1 MNDGPG
7 FAPGTAQTL
16 RNGSE
21 GDNTR
26 RRSTVAAVREGGEER
41 PWGGVPG
48 AATAATV
55 HGRPHAPADT
65 ENDSGSRQ
73 GALPIK
79 YLLFI

>member
-48 AATAATV
+48 AARAPPSTAGHTLPQTPRMTAAAA
-55 HGRPHAPADT
+55 RA
-65 ENDSGSRQ
+65 R
-73 GALPIK
+73 
-79 YLLFI
+79 YL